1 MILIMQYFNKV
12 LKVAITKKNLEI
24 VNILKSIPVKIISEE
39 NEILLFIFLIKLKLN
54 NIYNFNLLI

>member
-24 VNILKSIPVKIISEE
+24 VNILKSIPGAVVSEE
-39 NEILLFIFLIKLKLN
+39 NEILLLIF
-54 NIYNFNLLI
+54 F